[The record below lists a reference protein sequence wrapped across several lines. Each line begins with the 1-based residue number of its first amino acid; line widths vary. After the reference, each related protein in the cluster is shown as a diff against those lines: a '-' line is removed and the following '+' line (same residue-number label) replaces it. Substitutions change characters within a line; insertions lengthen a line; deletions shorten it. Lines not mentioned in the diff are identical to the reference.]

1 MVRNGH
7 LIAGVPHSLLHDELH
22 GTVRDG
28 TLHARDSAIR
38 EGVRGLRVQQGRV
51 FREPSSDGLL
61 FLHSEPRVRDG
72 PPAPGL
78 GVPCGVSPVAAHGR
92 ERDEDAVRGRAA
104 VVQPALREGAAVPCV
119 LLSSIVVL

>member
-28 TLHARDSAIR
+28 TLHARDSAVR
-38 EGVRGLRVQQGRV
+38 EGVRGLRVQQGGV

-72 PPAPGL
+72 PPAPGVGTV
-78 GVPCGVSPVAAHGR
+78 GVWEVA
-92 ERDEDAVRGRAA
+92 RGTVWRITSCCT
-104 VVQPALREGAAVPCV
+104 RTRTR
-119 LLSSIVVL
+119 